1 MNRRKFLSTSG
12 TGAAA
17 AAAALTTRGLAPDDV
32 FAQAAKKPKAAMFA
46 SANGQATRASME
58 FLARHG
64 VFHCD
69 CNAPKIIPG
78 VGWDYA
84 DAMQQQELCAK
95 YGVKIESYHI
105 GVDQSIMLGKPE
117 RDQHIEQMKQ
127 MIEVAGKAGIR
138 ALFYNTVLEGNL
150 RTGFTGPDTKRGNI
164 SYNTWDYQEAMKTN
178 ANVVPEGGVITVDMT
193 FDRIKY
199 MLDRLLPVAEKFK
212 VQMGNHPADPATH
225 VGYRGIT
232 RWNSPDIFAGFK
244 RFCEMY
250 KTPYHGLNLCVG
262 VTAESVKDPKTE
274 VPPIVKWLG
283 ERKQIFNIHFRNI
296 KGGFDHFMEVS
307 VDDGDTD
314 MVAVMR
320 TLRDV
325 GYPYGIQ
332 PDHTLRQPEGGDPG
346 AGQQYTAFVFGYIKA
361 LIQAVNSE
369 G

>member
-1 MNRRKFLSTSG
+1 MERRDFGKAIATSAI
-12 TGAAA
+12 GAAFA
-17 AAAALTTRGLAPDDV
+17 TTSSTP
-32 FAQAAKKPKAAMFA
+32 AQAQSKATAKKPAPMFA
-46 SANGQATRASME
+46 SANGQVTRPGME
-58 FLARHG
+58 FIARHG

-69 CNAPKIIPG
+69 ANPPKSIPG

-84 DAMQQQELCAK
+84 DAMQQQEFCAK

-127 MIEVAGKAGIR
+127 MIEVAGKAGVR

-150 RTGFTGPDTKRGNI
+150 RTGFTGPDTKRGNV

-212 VQMGNHPADPATH
+212 VQMGNHPADPPTH
-225 VGYRGIT
+225 AGYRGIT
-232 RWNSPDIFAGFK
+232 RWDSPDVFAGYK

-250 KTPYHGLNLCVG
+250 KTPYHGMNLCVG
-262 VTAESVKDPKTE
+262 TTAEGLKNPNME
-274 VPPIVKWLG
+274 IHPILRYLG

-296 KGGFDHFMEVS
+296 KGGWDYFMEVS
-307 VDDGDTD
+307 VDDGSMD
-314 MVAVMR
+314 MHEVMR
-320 TLRDV
+320 TLRDI
-325 GYPYGIQ
+325 GYQYGIQ

-346 AGQQYTAFVFGYIKA
+346 AGQQYTAFCFGYIKA
-361 LIQAVNSE
+361 LIQAVNKE
-369 G
+369 VA